1 MTRID
6 ETINK
11 MQGFIKELEDETT
24 KHIASLSEDGKA
36 KAKEFKDRTI
46 STINS
51 SIDKLNSM
59 KSSITDENEL
69 EDFLN
74 RLEAKCKDVTDFTKV
89 KINEIK
95 PIVQDNLKEIKEDI
109 EKGFDDF
116 KEDLNETKNEA
127 TNTFDK
133 LLENENIK
141 NAIKLAKSA
150 KDKAVEFYNDP
161 KTQKAINEA
170 KLKAIELADKGLDKL
185 KEALDRKENK
195 ED

>member
-6 ETINK
+6 ETITK
-11 MQGFIKELEDETT
+11 MQGFIKEIEDETAKT
-24 KHIASLSEDGKA
+24 IISLSDEGKV
-36 KAKEFKDRTI
+36 KAKEFADKTI
-46 STINS
+46 STINN

-59 KSSITDENEL
+59 KGSVTDENEL

-89 KINEIK
+89 KINEIM
-95 PIVQDNLKEIKEDI
+95 PIVQDNLKDVKADL

-116 KEDLNETKNEA
+116 KKEFDDTKNKA
-127 TNTFDK
+127 SSSFDK
-133 LLENENIK
+133 LLENENVK
-141 NAIKLAKSA
+141 NAIRLAKAA

-161 KTQKAINEA
+161 KTQKTINEA
-170 KLKAIELADKGLDKL
+170 KLKTIELAEKGLDKL
-185 KEALDRKENK
+185 KEALDREDNK